1 MKRKI
6 KVVFKKGRYVKTRKG
21 ADVIKIAKNIA
32 RGLKPLTYKQEIVG
46 SIRRKSP
53 SPIDIDIIV
62 IPRSKKKI
70 IQHLSR
76 KGKYLQGGEK
86 RVSFKIKDVKTEIYF
101 ATNKS
106 WGAHL
111 MTYTGPFQYNIGL
124 RMKAK
129 NNGLLLNQYGLF
141 KKGNN
146 KYLAGATE
154 LSIYKALGKHY
165 KEPELRG
172 K

>member
-1 MKRKI
+1 MKQKLR
-6 KVVFKKGRYVKTRKG
+6 VVFKKGKFVKTRVGKE
-21 ADVIKIAKNIA
+21 VLKIANNIYKS
-32 RGLKPLTYKQEIVG
+32 LKPLTYRQEIVG
-46 SIRRKSP
+46 SIRRKQKN
-53 SPIDIDIIV
+53 PIDIDIVLIPKSKNKIV
-62 IPRSKKKI
+62 E
-70 IQHLSR
+70 HLKN

-86 RVSFKIKDVKTEIYF
+86 RVSFKIKGVKAELYF
-101 ATNKS
+101 ANNKS

-129 NNGLLLNQYGLF
+129 NKGLLLNQYGLF
-141 KKGNN
+141 KN
-146 KYLAGATE
+146 KKQIAGSTE